1 MSGSFDPGEEN
12 LRKKMSSLVV
22 FAAIDPIMES
32 VNIAIGNYIELH
44 YSEK

>member
-1 MSGSFDPGEEN
+1 LSGSFDPDEEKIK
-12 LRKKMSSLVV
+12 KKMSSLAV